1 MSRKPRS
8 ELQVGLRQK
17 SSVGSLDRGM
27 QRSTAMWRAL
37 SVGPPMNDHVTRN
50 EQMLSEWKGLPS
62 GIPFNGQ
69 TTGEE
74 TRKGRYNEGV

>member
-1 MSRKPRS
+1 
-8 ELQVGLRQK
+8 
-17 SSVGSLDRGM
+17 
-27 QRSTAMWRAL
+27 
-37 SVGPPMNDHVTRN
+37 MNDHVTRN

-74 TRKGRYNEGV
+74 TRKGRYKEGV